1 MPSLIIS
8 WQEASHS
15 TGFVSCVLRL
25 ATMSAGSQ
33 PGRTGSAVAFI
44 QTVCMGAFMFG
55 SVSSSAAASFSAA
68 GFIRGVWKAPA
79 VLRTLAC
86 SAPAFSAM
94 VFSSL
99 MAFSVPPTEKPPGK
113 RQLAIWQTPPAP
125 SFLAAS
131 THRGLSLSPSRP
143 ATESIS
149 CLPMPAASCIA
160 SPRSFTSLSPSSKD
174 TTPAAQRAVSSPS
187 ESPAMTD
194 ARVTASGL
202 SSLSFSRP
210 ARPPMNIAGWQY
222 LVSSSLSSG
231 PLRQMSRMS

>member
-8 WQEASHS
+8 WQEVSQS
-15 TGFVSCVLRL
+15 TEFVSCVFRL

-33 PGRTGSAVAFI
+33 PGRMGSAVAFI
-44 QTVCMGAFMFG
+44 QTVCIGDFMFG
-55 SVSSSAAASFSAA
+55 RVSSRAAASFSAA

-79 VLRTLAC
+79 VFRTLAC

-94 VFSSL
+94 VLSSL

-113 RQLAIWQTPPAP
+113 RQFAIWQTAPGP

-160 SPRSFTSLSPSSKD
+160 SPRSFTSFSPSSKD
-174 TTPAAQRAVSSPS
+174 MTPAAQSAVYSPN
-187 ESPAMTD
+187 ESPAMTE
-194 ARVTASGL
+194 ARVTASAF

-231 PLRQMSRMS
+231 PFRQMSRMS